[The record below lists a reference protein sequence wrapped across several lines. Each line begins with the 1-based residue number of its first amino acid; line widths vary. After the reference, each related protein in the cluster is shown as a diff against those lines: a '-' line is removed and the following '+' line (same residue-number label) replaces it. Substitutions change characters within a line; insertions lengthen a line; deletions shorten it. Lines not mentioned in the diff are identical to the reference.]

1 MPMSDTNLPEKQD
14 AMPDEPETLL
24 SLPPEEVPG
33 SLRDWL
39 LLLSDQALLAS
50 LELLPD
56 GRLVIQA
63 VPGVDPRLVARIR
76 LTIAQYEDVLR
87 RLT

>member
-1 MPMSDTNLPEKQD
+1 
-14 AMPDEPETLL
+14 MPDEAGTLL
-24 SLPPEEVPG
+24 SLPPEDVPG
-33 SLRDWL
+33 PLRDWL
-39 LLLSDQALLAS
+39 LLLSDHTALAS
-50 LELLPD
+50 LELLAD

-63 VPGVDPRLVARIR
+63 LPGVDPRLVARIR

>member
-1 MPMSDTNLPEKQD
+1 
-14 AMPDEPETLL
+14 MPDEAEPLV
-24 SLPPEEVPG
+24 SLPPEDVPG
-33 SLRDWL
+33 ALRDWL
-39 LLLSDQALLAS
+39 LLLSDHAVLAS

-56 GRLVIQA
+56 GHLVIQA
-63 VPGVDPRLVARIR
+63 LPGVDPRLAARIR